1 MEEFFD
7 EEIKELTLTHNEA
20 LYLDDSLTM
29 MLEREGGEGFVTM
42 RPLMASASVPA
53 PVNLIEKIAKA
64 ILFTLDNN
72 NEGSSA
78 SIFVDDGDLY
88 LLREIAQSYIKVG
101 EENVGY
107 NLKRK
112 IYSLLFGDLYQQDK
126 QVDAMLSSALYD
138 PTDPIPKPS

>member
-72 NEGSSA
+72 NEGSETNSFA
-78 SIFVDDGDLY
+78 SIKKALESAASGDT
-88 LLREIAQSYIKVG
+88 ITIKKG
-101 EENVGY
+101 IHKG
-107 NLKRK
+107 
-112 IYSLLFGDLYQQDK
+112 GDRVHASIRL
-126 QVDAMLSSALYD
+126 VL
-138 PTDPIPKPS
+138 

>member
-126 QVDAMLSSALYD
+126 QVDAMLSSAL
-138 PTDPIPKPS
+138 